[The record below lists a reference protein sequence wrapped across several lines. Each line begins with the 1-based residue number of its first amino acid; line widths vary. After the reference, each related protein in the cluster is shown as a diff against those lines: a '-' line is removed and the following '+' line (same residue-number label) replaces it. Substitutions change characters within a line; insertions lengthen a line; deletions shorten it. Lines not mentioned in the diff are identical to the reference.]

1 MINKNEL
8 VQLLQK
14 YGFTEEQINRIVK
27 SKTLIKKGIIDKI
40 EQNLEVLINNNIP
53 LENISKCSIVLY
65 LNNYLEI
72 KEVFKVLD
80 KHEISKEKIEN
91 CLYVLAQGKAQEIEE
106 IFNVLEAHNI
116 SKGTIENCLS
126 VLAQG
131 KAQEIEEIF
140 NVLEEHNISKGTIEN
155 CLSVLAKGKAQEIEE
170 IFKILD
176 EQEIPKHNIEE
187 NYGNIFRKDINDFT
201 KIFSIL
207 PEDANNENIIMYMKL
222 KGYYNRIV
230 TKEELNQIGQF
241 RNIDVETIINAFFKK
256 EYIIHYKKTID
267 EKGGLYIGRSIPM
280 NIKDMNRYGNIICDI
295 SKRISNVISYKYKYD
310 KQELESYC
318 TSILVEKCGD
328 IVYNC
333 SINQEMLYACLYK
346 KAKKCCIGY
355 VLEQKN
361 NFKVDFSKFENTTKT
376 AKYNQNSI
384 EKEELDVEQWNL
396 KSEDKKIIKTLSS
409 YLEMGYDNKMAF
421 ENTARDLDL
430 DIEELMYNIEE
441 IKNQIL
447 ENVKENEKLDEE
459 ERE

>member
-91 CLYVLAQGKAQEIEE
+91 CLY
-106 IFNVLEAHNI
+106 
-116 SKGTIENCLS
+116 